1 MSLLQQTG
9 SKMTNT
15 DAIADLLI
23 NAGEPDKDSSTALMV
38 YKGSS
43 LGTSSD
49 AFLELLDD
57 LTSKA
62 TQSNKKEEQD
72 AHRRCIKHVLNSLI
86 QCMFRFEW
94 LALPTNPSN
103 FADGEYLNG
112 LGFSRR
118 RMQRIVDTL
127 CEENIMYLGRKG
139 FRDLRPNET
148 SKASQYYPTTKF
160 IQLFSSSLYST
171 YDDFSDYEPLK
182 FDRFEAADMPSATSV
197 NEWQR
202 ILTRY
207 NDFMSDHTW
216 AMKNPS
222 SRSLKDFVGRGGR
235 INNYYQNLVNRRIPL
250 RTSTLIDGEAI
261 VEPDFSCNHLRM
273 ASYIVGE
280 ELPADP
286 YSDIAKETGL
296 SRDKIKTV
304 ITKCFGAVTA
314 GRSKGKLLR
323 DASSDKRSPMSVDDF
338 KAIRSSVEHN
348 YPWITKDE
356 LFFNDVG
363 TRLQW
368 LEGEIALKM
377 LQWATE
383 EQIPLLAVHDAFAVR
398 GIDGSNTNTRML
410 EVWKEVV
417 EKAKNDSFLE
427 ATQYTVA
434 IALERKEARKA
445 LKQAKT

>member
-1 MSLLQQTG
+1 
-9 SKMTNT
+9 
-15 DAIADLLI
+15 
-23 NAGEPDKDSSTALMV
+23 
-38 YKGSS
+38 
-43 LGTSSD
+43 
-49 AFLELLDD
+49 
-57 LTSKA
+57 
-62 TQSNKKEEQD
+62 
-72 AHRRCIKHVLNSLI
+72 
-86 QCMFRFEW
+86 MFRFEW
-94 LALPTNPSN
+94 LALPTNPPN
-103 FADGEYLNG
+103 FGDGTYLNG

-118 RMQRIVDTL
+118 RMQRIVDAL
-127 CEENIMYLGRKG
+127 CDEDIMRLGRKG
-139 FRDLRPNET
+139 YRDVRPNET
-148 SKASQYYPTTKF
+148 SKASQYYPTSKF
-160 IQLFSSSLYST
+160 IKLFSSSLYST
-171 YDDFSDYEPLK
+171 YGDFNDYEPLK
-182 FDRFEAADMPSATSV
+182 FDRFETVDMPSATSV
-197 NEWQR
+197 KEWQR
-202 ILTRY
+202 ILTQY
-207 NDFMSDHTW
+207 NVFMFDHTW

-222 SRSLKDFVGRGGR
+222 SRSLKDFVGRSGR

-304 ITKCFGAVTA
+304 ITKCFGAVTL
-314 GRSKGKLLR
+314 GRSKGKLIK
-323 DASSDKRSPMSVDDF
+323 DASLDKRSPMSANDF
-338 KAIRSSVEHN
+338 KAILSSVEHN
-348 YPWITKDE
+348 YPWVTKDE

-363 TRLQW
+363 TRMQW

-398 GIDGSNTNTRML
+398 DIDGSNTNIKML

-434 IALERKEARKA
+434 IALERKKTLKMLKA
-445 LKQAKT
+445 

>member
-1 MSLLQQTG
+1 MA
-9 SKMTNT
+9 NT

-23 NAGEPDKDSSTALMV
+23 NAGKPDKDSSTALMV

-43 LGTSSD
+43 LGTPSD
-49 AFLELLDD
+49 AFQGLLED

-62 TQSNKKEEQD
+62 TQSSKKEEQD
-72 AHRRCIKHVLNSLI
+72 AHRRCMRHVLNSLI

-94 LALPTNPSN
+94 LALPTNPTN
-103 FADGEYLNG
+103 FEDGAYLNG

-118 RMQRIVDTL
+118 RMQRIVDAL

-139 FRDLRPNET
+139 YRDLRPNDT

-160 IQLFSSSLYST
+160 IKLFSSSLYST
-171 YDDFSDYEPLK
+171 FGDFSEYEPLK
-182 FDRFEAADMPSATSV
+182 FDRFESVDMPSAISV
-197 NEWQR
+197 KEWQR

-207 NDFMSDHTW
+207 TEFMSDHTW

-323 DASSDKRSPMSVDDF
+323 DASSDKRSPMSADDF
-338 KAIRSSVEHN
+338 RAIRSSIENN
-348 YPWITKDE
+348 YPWIAKQK

-363 TRLQW
+363 TRMQW

-398 GIDGSNTNTRML
+398 SIDGTSTNTRML

-434 IALERKEARKA
+434 IALERKKA
-445 LKQAKT
+445 LKALKA

>member
-1 MSLLQQTG
+1 MAN
-9 SKMTNT
+9 TN
-15 DAIADLLI
+15 AIADLLI
-23 NAGEPDKDSSTALMV
+23 NAGKPDKDSSTALMV

-49 AFLELLDD
+49 AFQGLLED

-103 FADGEYLNG
+103 FEDGTYYNR

-139 FRDLRPNET
+139 YRDLRPNET
-148 SKASQYYPTTKF
+148 SKASQYYPTIKF
-160 IQLFSSSLYST
+160 IKLLSSSLYST
-171 YDDFSDYEPLK
+171 FGDFSDYDPLK
-182 FDRFEAADMPSATSV
+182 FDRFETVDMPSATTQK
-197 NEWQR
+197 EWQR

-207 NDFMSDHTW
+207 NEFMSDHTW

-222 SRSLKDFVGRGGR
+222 SRSLKDYVGRSGR
-235 INNYYQNLVNRRIPL
+235 INNYYQNFVNRRIPL
-250 RTSTLIDGEAI
+250 RTSTLIDGDAI

-304 ITKCFGAVTA
+304 ITKCFGA
-314 GRSKGKLLR
+314 
-323 DASSDKRSPMSVDDF
+323 ASSQGAKGNLIRKAHSDRKQPMSAADF
-338 KAIRSSVEHN
+338 NEILSSVENN
-348 YPWITKDE
+348 YPWVTKE
-356 LFFNDVG
+356 KLFFNDVG
-363 TRLQW
+363 TRMQW

-377 LQWATE
+377 LQWAAE
-383 EQIPLLAVHDAFAVR
+383 EQIPLLAVHDAFAFR
-398 GIDGSNTNTRML
+398 DIDGANTNTRML

-417 EKAKNDSFLE
+417 ERAKNGRFLE

-434 IALERKEARKA
+434 IVLKRKEAQKA
-445 LKQAKT
+445 LKA

>member
-1 MSLLQQTG
+1 MLQPLEKSTNE
-9 SKMTNT
+9 MTNT

-49 AFLELLDD
+49 AFQGLLED

-103 FADGEYLNG
+103 FKDGAYLNG

-139 FRDLRPNET
+139 YRDLRLNET
-148 SKASQYYPTTKF
+148 SKASQYYPKSKF
-160 IQLFSSSLYST
+160 IKLFSSSVYST
-171 YDDFSDYEPLK
+171 YGDFTDYEPLK
-182 FDRFEAADMPSATSV
+182 FDRFETVDMPSAETQK
-197 NEWQR
+197 EWQR
-202 ILTRY
+202 ILTGY
-207 NDFMSDHTW
+207 NEFMSDHTW

-222 SRSLKDFVGRGGR
+222 SRSLKDFVGRSGR

-250 RTSTLIDGEAI
+250 RTSTLIDGEPI

-304 ITKCFGAVTA
+304 ITKCFGA
-314 GRSKGKLLR
+314 
-323 DASSDKRSPMSVDDF
+323 ASSQGAKGNLIRKAHSDRKQPMSAADF
-338 KAIRSSVEHN
+338 KEILSSVENN
-348 YPWITKDE
+348 YPWVTKE
-356 LFFNDVG
+356 KLFFNDVG
-363 TRLQW
+363 TRMQW

-398 GIDGSNTNTRML
+398 DIDGANTNTRML

-417 EKAKNDSFLE
+417 EKAKNGRFLE

-434 IALERKEARKA
+434 IVLERKEAQKA
-445 LKQAKT
+445 LKA

>member
-1 MSLLQQTG
+1 
-9 SKMTNT
+9 
-15 DAIADLLI
+15 
-23 NAGEPDKDSSTALMV
+23 
-38 YKGSS
+38 
-43 LGTSSD
+43 
-49 AFLELLDD
+49 
-57 LTSKA
+57 
-62 TQSNKKEEQD
+62 
-72 AHRRCIKHVLNSLI
+72 
-86 QCMFRFEW
+86 MFRFEW
-94 LALPTNPSN
+94 LALPTNPPN
-103 FADGEYLNG
+103 FEDGTYLNG

-118 RMQRIVDTL
+118 RMQRIVDAL
-127 CEENIMYLGRKG
+127 CDEDIMRLGRKG
-139 FRDLRPNET
+139 YRDVRPNET
-148 SKASQYYPTTKF
+148 SKASQYYPTSKF
-160 IQLFSSSLYST
+160 IKLFSSSLYST
-171 YDDFSDYEPLK
+171 YGDFSNYEPLK
-182 FDRFEAADMPSATSV
+182 LDRFETVDMPSATSV
-197 NEWQR
+197 KEWQR

-207 NDFMSDHTW
+207 NEFMLDHTW

-222 SRSLKDFVGRGGR
+222 SRSLKDFVGRSGR

-296 SRDKIKTV
+296 SRGKIKTV
-304 ITKCFGAVTA
+304 ITKCFGAVTL
-314 GRSKGKLLR
+314 GRSKGKLIR
-323 DASSDKRSPMSVDDF
+323 DASLDKRSPMSANDF
-338 KAIRSSVEHN
+338 RAILSSVEHN
-348 YPWITKDE
+348 YPWVTKDE

-363 TRLQW
+363 TRMQW

-398 GIDGSNTNTRML
+398 DIDGSNTNTRML

-417 EKAKNDSFLE
+417 GKAKNDSFLE

-434 IALERKEARKA
+434 IALERKKTLKMLKA
-445 LKQAKT
+445 

>member
-9 SKMTNT
+9 SKMANT
-15 DAIADLLI
+15 DVIADLLI
-23 NAGEPDKDSSTALMV
+23 KAGEPDKDSSTAVMV

-43 LGTSSD
+43 LGVSSD
-49 AFLELLDD
+49 AFLGLLDD

-72 AHRRCIKHVLNSLI
+72 AYRRCIKHVLNSLI

-94 LALPTNPSN
+94 LALPTNASN
-103 FADGEYLNG
+103 FADGEYLNQ

-118 RMQRIVDTL
+118 RMQRIVDAL
-127 CEENIMYLGRKG
+127 CEAEIMYLGRKG
-139 FRDLRPNET
+139 YRDVRPNET
-148 SKASQYYPTTKF
+148 SKASQYYPTRKF
-160 IQLFSSSLYST
+160 IKLFSSSLYST
-171 YDDFSDYEPLK
+171 YGDFSDYEPLK
-182 FDRFEAADMPSATSV
+182 FDRFEAADMPSATTQK
-197 NEWQR
+197 EWQR
-202 ILTRY
+202 ILTSY
-207 NDFMSDHTW
+207 NEFMSNHTW

-222 SRSLKDFVGRGGR
+222 SRSLKDFAGRSGR

-273 ASYIVGE
+273 ASYLVGE

-286 YSDIAKETGL
+286 YSDVAKETGL

-304 ITKCFGAVTA
+304 ITKCFGA
-314 GRSKGKLLR
+314 
-323 DASSDKRSPMSVDDF
+323 ASSQGAKGNLIQKAHTDRKQPMSAADF
-338 KAIRSSVEHN
+338 KEILSSVEHN
-348 YPWITKDE
+348 YPWVTKE
-356 LFFNDVG
+356 KLFFNDIG
-363 TRLQW
+363 TRMQW

-377 LQWATE
+377 LTWATE

-398 GIDGSNTNTRML
+398 DIDGSNTNTRML

-417 EKAKNDSFLE
+417 EKAKNGRFLE

-434 IALERKEARKA
+434 IVQERKKA
-445 LKQAKT
+445 LKALKA

>member
-1 MSLLQQTG
+1 
-9 SKMTNT
+9 MTNT

-23 NAGEPDKDSSTALMV
+23 NAGAPDKDSSTALMV

-49 AFLELLDD
+49 AFLELLGD

-127 CEENIMYLGRKG
+127 CEEIIMYLGRKG

-148 SKASQYYPTTKF
+148 SKASQYYPKTKF

-171 YDDFSDYEPLK
+171 YGDFSDYEPLK

-222 SRSLKDFVGRGGR
+222 SRSLKDFAGRSGR

-348 YPWITKDE
+348 YPWVTKDE

-363 TRLQW
+363 TRMQW

-377 LQWATE
+377 LEWATE

-398 GIDGSNTNTRML
+398 DIDGSNTNTRML

-445 LKQAKT
+445 LKALKA

>member
-1 MSLLQQTG
+1 
-9 SKMTNT
+9 MTNT

-23 NAGEPDKDSSTALMV
+23 NAGAPDKDSSTALMV

-57 LTSKA
+57 LASKA

-103 FADGEYLNG
+103 FANDEYLNG

-139 FRDLRPNET
+139 YRDLRLSET

-160 IQLFSSSLYST
+160 IQLFSSSLYFT
-171 YDDFSDYEPLK
+171 YGDFSDYEPLK
-182 FDRFEAADMPSATSV
+182 LDRFEAADMPSATSV
-197 NEWQR
+197 KEWQR

-207 NDFMSDHTW
+207 NEFMSDHTW
-216 AMKNPS
+216 AMKDPS

-348 YPWITKDE
+348 YPWVTKDE

-363 TRLQW
+363 TRMQW

-377 LQWATE
+377 LEWATE

-398 GIDGSNTNTRML
+398 DIDGSNTNTRML

-417 EKAKNDSFLE
+417 EKD
-427 ATQYTVA
+427 
-434 IALERKEARKA
+434 RKSVV
-445 LKQAKT
+445 

>member
-1 MSLLQQTG
+1 MAS
-9 SKMTNT
+9 
-15 DAIADLLI
+15 IADK
-23 NAGEPDKDSSTALMV
+23 P
-38 YKGSS
+38 
-43 LGTSSD
+43 
-49 AFLELLDD
+49 
-57 LTSKA
+57 
-62 TQSNKKEEQD
+62 
-72 AHRRCIKHVLNSLI
+72 IKL
-86 QCMFRFEW
+86 
-94 LALPTNPSN
+94 
-103 FADGEYLNG
+103 ADGEYLNG

-171 YDDFSDYEPLK
+171 YGDFSDYEPLK

-323 DASSDKRSPMSVDDF
+323 DSSSDKRSPMSVDDF

-363 TRLQW
+363 TRMQW

-398 GIDGSNTNTRML
+398 DIDGSNTNTRML

-445 LKQAKT
+445 LKALKT